1 MGFSKQIISGE
12 YGSVTISEAAGVA
25 TVAASAN
32 GALGGGSVAGVAS
45 VSATVA
51 VNLSAK
57 QLIDAGFAL
66 AEAKFPTVAPFLKM
80 ANDAMDAEIAA
91 LG

>member
-1 MGFSKQIISGE
+1 MPFQKTIVSGQL
-12 YGSVTISEAAGVA
+12 GSVSISESDGVA
-25 TVAASAN
+25 TVSATAQAS
-32 GALGGGSVAGVAS
+32 LGGGSVAGAATVN
-45 VSATVA
+45 ATVA

-66 AEAKFPTVAPFLKM
+66 AEAKFPSVAQYLKM
-80 ANDAMDAEIAA
+80 AQDAIDAEIAA